1 MRWVAAL
8 TVIAGALLASSC
20 GSSGT
25 SGEGTTD
32 AKPPTA
38 PPDSLEALWRRA
50 DESIAVVPGTS
61 DHAPGRNRISF
72 LIVDSQSR
80 LVERPTATV
89 WIATSLA
96 AKPYAQMLARLEEIG
111 IPGGAKADA
120 QHIYVATV
128 AIPRPGK
135 YWFLARPLGGRDVR
149 ALGNLVVKKDAAAP
163 DIGDRAVPSRT
174 PTLASTNGDLERLS
188 TSRRPDRALYAVS
201 VREALRAGQPF
212 VVTFATPLFCQ
223 TRTCGPVVDVVSA
236 VRRQFAGRGV
246 RFIHAEVYQGNDPAK
261 GLTRWMR
268 EWRLPTE
275 PWTFVV
281 DRRGRI
287 VARFEGAFSAQELA
301 RAVRRVV
308 S

>member
-8 TVIAGALLASSC
+8 TAIAGVLLVASC

-25 SGEGTTD
+25 SSEGTADVKT
-32 AKPPTA
+32 PTA
-38 PPDSLEALWRRA
+38 PPGSLEALWRGGG
-50 DESIAVVPGTS
+50 ESIAVVPGTS
-61 DHAPGRNRISF
+61 DHGPGRNRISF
-72 LIVDSQSR
+72 LIVDSKSR

-96 AKPYAQMLARLEEIG
+96 AKPYAQLLARLEEIG

-120 QHIYVATV
+120 QHIYVASV

-135 YWFLARPLGGRDVR
+135 YWFLARPRGGRDVR
-149 ALGNLVVKKDAAAP
+149 ALGNLVVKKHAAAP
-163 DIGDRAVPSRT
+163 DVGDPAVPSRT
-174 PTLASTNGDLERLS
+174 PTLASTNGDLEQLS

-201 VREALRAGQPF
+201 VRDALRAGQAF

-236 VRRQFAGRGV
+236 VRKRFAGRGV
-246 RFIHAEVYQGNDPAK
+246 RFIHAEVYRGNDPAK
-261 GLTRWMR
+261 GLARWMK
-268 EWRLPTE
+268 EWGLPTE

-281 DRRGRI
+281 DRRGTI
-287 VARFEGAFSAQELA
+287 TSRFEGAFSTQELA
-301 RAVRRVV
+301 GAVRRVAG
-308 S
+308 